1 MRAIANVHR
10 RWLLGLIWLTLL
22 LAGAGAA
29 TPAQAEWINP
39 PPATMSATP
48 PSEANMPATKPA
60 SASSVSTERGL
71 GTTTGSTT
79 GSTANNNRQLEW
91 PADANVSLS
100 GLPFASRHGAIIVFA
115 EPALRRRA
123 IELASQADRYLAQ
136 IAEDLP
142 GLAQPALIEVRFVDD
157 ASHLNRVAP
166 QGRGAPSYAI
176 GVAYPDLGIISVAMR
191 RGGNYSNPAET
202 LRHEL
207 AHLALGA
214 ALGPK
219 VPRWLHEGFAYQ
231 HSAEWTWAR
240 TETLAGMA
248 WGGTIVGLAELEAGF
263 PSQELPAS
271 RAYAQSY
278 DFVGYLSRRGRW
290 EDKTDDG
297 DRWAF
302 RRFLVNLATNHDL
315 DAAAVKA
322 FGRPMHEL
330 FDEWRAD
337 LRTRYMLIP
346 AGMFASLLWIV
357 GALLLSIGWYR
368 RRRQNLRRI
377 AMWDEEERRA
387 DAERQQQAAQQA
399 ARRESWL
406 RLAVLDGESSTLVG
420 GPDGSDSGSVLPGSD
435 LDATHDQAHDQAH
448 DQSNAT

>member
-1 MRAIANVHR
+1 MRAISNLR
-10 RWLLGLIWLTLL
+10 RMWLLGVIWVALL
-22 LAGAGAA
+22 LTGAPSAA
-29 TPAQAEWINP
+29 RAEWINP
-39 PPATMSATP
+39 SPPTMTATP
-48 PSEANMPATKPA
+48 PSQAHTAATRPATLPA
-60 SASSVSTERGL
+60 TSSSVSHGAPTVAAAGSER
-71 GTTTGSTT
+71 
-79 GSTANNNRQLEW
+79 RIEW
-91 PADANVSLS
+91 PADSEVSMS

-115 EPALRRRA
+115 EPGLRRRA

-142 GLAQPALIEVRFVDD
+142 GLPQPALIEVRFVDD

-166 QGRGAPSYAI
+166 QGRGAPAYAI

-191 RGGNYSNPAET
+191 RGGTYSNPTET

-214 ALGPK
+214 ALGPD

-231 HSAEWTWAR
+231 HSAEWSWAR

-248 WGGTIVGLAELEAGF
+248 WGGTIVGLEELEAGF

-271 RAYAQSY
+271 HAYAQSY

-290 EDKTDDG
+290 DDKSDDG

-302 RRFLVNLATNHDL
+302 RRFLIHVANSHDL
-315 DAAAVKA
+315 DAAAIHA

-330 FDEWRAD
+330 FDEWRTD

-346 AGMFASLLWIV
+346 AGVFASLLWII
-357 GALLLSIGWYR
+357 GALLLTIGWYR
-368 RRRQNLRRI
+368 RRRQNHRRI
-377 AMWDEEERRA
+377 AMWDQEERGADVARQQEAARQATLREAWLSLAVVDGQTSSLVTPPASSVDAGVGGAVERA
-387 DAERQQQAAQQA
+387 DIGGAPDVSRD
-399 ARRESWL
+399 ESN
-406 RLAVLDGESSTLVG
+406 T
-420 GPDGSDSGSVLPGSD
+420 
-435 LDATHDQAHDQAH
+435 
-448 DQSNAT
+448 N

>member
-1 MRAIANVHR
+1 MRAIANVKR
-10 RWLLGLIWLTLL
+10 LWLLGMIWIALL
-22 LAGAGAA
+22 LAGTA
-29 TPAQAEWINP
+29 TPAHAEWTNP
-39 PPATMSATP
+39 TPPSMSATA
-48 PSEANMPATKPA
+48 PSEAKRPATKPA
-60 SASSVSTERGL
+60 A
-71 GTTTGSTT
+71 TTGSPAT
-79 GSTANNNRQLEW
+79 NNRQLEW
-91 PADANVSLS
+91 PADANVSMS

-115 EPALRRRA
+115 EPELRRRA

-142 GLAQPALIEVRFVDD
+142 GLPQPAFIEVRFVDD

-166 QGRGAPSYAI
+166 QGRGAPAYAI

-191 RGGNYSNPAET
+191 RGGIYSNPAET

-214 ALGPK
+214 ALGPE

-248 WGGTIVGLAELEAGF
+248 WGGTIVGLEELEAGF

-290 EDKTDDG
+290 EDKSDDG

-302 RRFLVNLATNHDL
+302 RRFLGNLASNHDL

-346 AGMFASLLWIV
+346 AGVFASLLWIV
-357 GALLLSIGWYR
+357 GALLLGIGWYR

-377 AMWDEEERRA
+377 ALWDEEERRA
-387 DAERQQQAAQQA
+387 DVARQQEAARQAAL
-399 ARRESWL
+399 REAWL
-406 RLAVLDGESSTLVG
+406 RVAVVDGASSSLIDD
-420 GPDGSDSGSVLPGSD
+420 DGQVADLEAKDDD
-435 LDATHDQAHDQAH
+435 LDE
-448 DQSNAT
+448 SNAN

>member
-1 MRAIANVHR
+1 MLAIPTLR
-10 RWLLGLIWLTLL
+10 KIWLVALTWFVMLL
-22 LAGAGAA
+22 TNASA
-29 TPAQAEWINP
+29 TAHAEWTTPSP
-39 PPATMSATP
+39 PTMSATP
-48 PSEANMPATKPA
+48 PSQAHAAATKPA
-60 SASSVSTERGL
+60 NTTPHPTASTYPAPDRPTDSEAERNREIIGSASDEVSM
-71 GTTTGSTT
+71 
-79 GSTANNNRQLEW
+79 
-91 PADANVSLS
+91 S
-100 GLPFASRHGAIIVFA
+100 GLPFASRHGSILVFA
-115 EPALRRRA
+115 EPALRSRA

-142 GLAQPALIEVRFVDD
+142 GLPQPALIEVRFVDD

-191 RGGNYSNPAET
+191 RGGSYSNPAET

-214 ALGPK
+214 ALGPD

-248 WGGTIVGLAELEAGF
+248 WGGTIVGLDELEAGF

-290 EDKTDDG
+290 EDKSDDG

-302 RRFLVNLATNHDL
+302 RRFLIDVASSHDL

-346 AGMFASLLWIV
+346 AGVFASLLWII
-357 GALLLSIGWYR
+357 GALLLGIGWYR
-368 RRRQNLRRI
+368 RRRQNVRRI

-387 DAERQQQAAQQA
+387 DVARQQEAAQQA
-399 ARRESWL
+399 ARRAAWL
-406 RLAVLDGESSTLVG
+406 SLAVVDGEATSLVTLREDSV
-420 GPDGSDSGSVLPGSD
+420 DGAE
-435 LDATHDQAHDQAH
+435 LDATGEPRGDEWKA
-448 DQSNAT
+448 N

>member
-1 MRAIANVHR
+1 MADRNRPIEWAAN
-10 RWLLGLIWLTLL
+10 
-22 LAGAGAA
+22 
-29 TPAQAEWINP
+29 E
-39 PPATMSATP
+39 
-48 PSEANMPATKPA
+48 E
-60 SASSVSTERGL
+60 VSM
-71 GTTTGSTT
+71 
-79 GSTANNNRQLEW
+79 
-91 PADANVSLS
+91 S
-100 GLPFASRHGAIIVFA
+100 GLPFASRHGSILVFA
-115 EPALRRRA
+115 ESALRSRA

-142 GLAQPALIEVRFVDD
+142 GLPQPALIEVRFVDD

-191 RGGNYSNPAET
+191 RGGIYSNPAET

-214 ALGPK
+214 ALGPD

-248 WGGTIVGLAELEAGF
+248 WGGTIVGLDELEAGF

-290 EDKTDDG
+290 EDKSDDG

-302 RRFLVNLATNHDL
+302 RRFLIQVASTHDL
-315 DAAAVKA
+315 DGAAVNA

-346 AGMFASLLWIV
+346 AGVFASLLWII
-357 GALLLSIGWYR
+357 GALLLGIGWYR

-387 DAERQQQAAQQA
+387 DAARQQEAARQAALRA
-399 ARRESWL
+399 AWL
-406 RLAVLDGESSTLVG
+406 SLAVVD
-420 GPDGSDSGSVLPGSD
+420 
-435 LDATHDQAHDQAH
+435 
-448 DQSNAT
+448 SNATSLVPPRDDSADSADIDATGEHRGDEWNAN